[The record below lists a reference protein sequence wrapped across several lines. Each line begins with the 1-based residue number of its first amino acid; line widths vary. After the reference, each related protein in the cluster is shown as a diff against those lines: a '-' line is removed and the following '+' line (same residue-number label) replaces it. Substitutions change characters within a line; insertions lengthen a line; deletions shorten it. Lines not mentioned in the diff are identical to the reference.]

1 VGSERL
7 DAGKEIG
14 EPTSIAI
21 ASRVG
26 PGQQELLRPGNR
38 LGRWLR
44 HPTTSPITRVTG
56 AIGLLL
62 TQIITGLPAQL
73 INPDWA
79 KIYYPV
85 VPIFSV
91 AAKIVDR
98 DDNGFSMVV
107 PHDYQPDPKFLTMV
121 GAAADPGFGQR
132 PLHDRRRQAVAGK
145 PGGRRHRPPQSRDT
159 HS

>member
-1 VGSERL
+1 
-7 DAGKEIG
+7 
-14 EPTSIAI
+14 
-21 ASRVG
+21 
-26 PGQQELLRPGNR
+26 
-38 LGRWLR
+38 
-44 HPTTSPITRVTG
+44 
-56 AIGLLL
+56 LLL

-121 GAAADPGFGQR
+121 GAAADPGFGQDLYKAGGVR
-132 PLHDRRRQAVAGK
+132 LSPVNLEVVITGHRNQEIRILEPL
-145 PGGRRHRPPQSRDT
+145 GRRSAPWRFVGCRPAC
-159 HS
+159 